1 MYLQNRQVTKGLDK
15 NILEMWTVVNAECR
29 VATGLEADK
38 NKSYCCKDDDVNST
52 NDDNDEIDKINYD
65 GHDYAC

>member
-1 MYLQNRQVTKGLDK
+1 
-15 NILEMWTVVNAECR
+15 MWTVVNAECR

-65 GHDYAC
+65 GEDYAC